1 MQDKNTVSSA
11 PQRGGA
17 GRPIGARLDA
27 PIKVI
32 DIDMSRPIAGAENLS
47 SYTAVRALVRLQGE
61 PLGWVELPIAGG
73 GYTAEALRSALLRG
87 YGPAIERCLKNAGLA
102 DVPASAWLDALG
114 NLPVA
119 VYHGPFPSVSVAI
132 CTHERPRSLEL
143 CLQSICGLDYPDLEV
158 IVVDNA
164 PRSDATEQLVR
175 SRYPQ
180 VRYAREP
187 RPGLSWARNRAILE
201 AQGAI
206 VAFADDDLVADAG
219 WAAAIVRVF
228 AAYPEVM
235 AVTGLVVPYELET
248 EAQWLFERHGGFGRG
263 FDRAWFRAER
273 HQDMRRPTHHSSGR
287 CGTGANM
294 AYRRD
299 LFDRIGFFAPELGA
313 GTPTTGGED
322 IEMFFRL
329 LQEGYTLLYEPRA
342 IMRHRHR
349 RTYAELRAQIA
360 GNGVGLSA
368 YFLHSGAAY
377 PGERA
382 SFFRLGMR
390 WLWRWHIKRLIK
402 SLLRRL
408 DLPIDLIFAELSGY
422 VRGPERYYA
431 SRRLA
436 ARVERAFGPLI
447 SSSLPAPAQLPG
459 HRGSR
464 EPV

>member
-1 MQDKNTVSSA
+1 LSA
-11 PQRGGA
+11 
-17 GRPIGARLDA
+17 
-27 PIKVI
+27 
-32 DIDMSRPIAGAENLS
+32 
-47 SYTAVRALVRLQGE
+47 
-61 PLGWVELPIAGG
+61 
-73 GYTAEALRSALLRG
+73 
-87 YGPAIERCLKNAGLA
+87 YGPAIERCLTNAGLA
-102 DVPASAWLDALG
+102 DVPASAGIDVLG

-119 VYHGPFPSVSVAI
+119 ADPGPVPSVTVAI
-132 CTHERPRSLEL
+132 CTHERAKSLEL
-143 CLQSICGLDYPDLEV
+143 CLQSICGLDYRDFEI

-201 AQGAI
+201 AQGTI
-206 VAFADDDLVADAG
+206 IAFADDDLVADAG
-219 WAAAIVRVF
+219 WVAAIARAF

-248 EAQWLFERHGGFGRG
+248 EAQWLFEKHGGFGRG
-263 FDRAWFRAER
+263 FTRKWFRAEN
-273 HQDMRRPTHHSSGR
+273 HQDMRRSTHHSSGR

-294 AYRRD
+294 AYRRE

-329 LQEGYTLLYEPRA
+329 LQEGYILLYEPRA

-360 GNGVGLSA
+360 GNGVGLAA

-382 SFFRLGMR
+382 NFFRLGMR
-390 WLWRWHIKRLIK
+390 WMWRWHIKRLIK

-422 VRGPERYYA
+422 VRGPARYYA
-431 SRRLA
+431 SRRAA
-436 ARVERAFGPLI
+436 ARVERTFGPLSPSI
-447 SSSLPAPAQLPG
+447 DYCAAQIPG
-459 HRGSR
+459 HGESR
-464 EPV
+464 ELV